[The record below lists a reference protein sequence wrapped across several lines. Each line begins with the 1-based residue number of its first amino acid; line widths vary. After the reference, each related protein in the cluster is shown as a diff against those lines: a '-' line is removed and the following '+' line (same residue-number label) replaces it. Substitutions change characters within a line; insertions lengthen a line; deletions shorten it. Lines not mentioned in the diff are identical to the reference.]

1 MRHYIFL
8 KAKLRFSRLNAGMKI
23 LLVEDDLDI
32 GNGIRVALTDQ
43 AMTVV
48 WVRRVTEA
56 IAMLE
61 SASHDIVCLD
71 LGLPDGDGITLLK
84 RLRRE
89 QPALPV
95 LIISARDSLSDR
107 LLGLDS
113 GADDYLIKPFAL
125 AELLSRLRALARRS
139 YGYQEE
145 LLEVR
150 GLALHEPTMRVTVDG
165 KPVELSR
172 SEYLLLSAMMKRAD
186 RVLTRRI
193 LEEQVLQNQ
202 SGESNTL
209 EVHISNLRRKIGNGF
224 IRTVRG
230 VGYVIDKTGT
240 VARP

>member
-1 MRHYIFL
+1 
-8 KAKLRFSRLNAGMKI
+8 MKI

-61 SASHDIVCLD
+61 TAAHDIVCLD
-71 LGLPDGDGITLLK
+71 LGLPDGDGIALLK
-84 RLRRE
+84 RLRRD

-95 LIISARDSLSDR
+95 LIITARDSLADR

-139 YGYQEE
+139 YGYREE
-145 LLEVR
+145 MLEIR
-150 GLALHEPTMRVTVDG
+150 GLALHEPTMRVTVNDD
-165 KPVELSR
+165 PIELSR
-172 SEYLLLSAMMKRAD
+172 SEYLLLSALMKRAD
-186 RVLTRRI
+186 RVLTRRT
-193 LEEQVLQNQ
+193 LDEQVLQNQ

-209 EVHISNLRRKIGNGF
+209 EVHISNLRRKIGNGY

-230 VGYVIDKTGT
+230 VGYVIDKTEPT
-240 VARP
+240 TRT

>member
-1 MRHYIFL
+1 
-8 KAKLRFSRLNAGMKI
+8 MKI

-61 SASHDIVCLD
+61 ATTHDIVCLD
-71 LGLPDGDGITLLK
+71 LGLPDGDGIALLK

-125 AELLSRLRALARRS
+125 AELLSRIRALARRS

-150 GLALHEPTMRVTVDG
+150 GLAMHEPTMRVTVDG
-165 KPVELSR
+165 NPVDLSR
-172 SEYLLLSAMMKRAD
+172 SEFLLLSALMKRAD
-186 RVLTRRI
+186 RVLTRRV
-193 LEEQVLQNQ
+193 LDEQVLQNE

-209 EVHISNLRRKIGNGF
+209 EVHISNLRRKIGSGF

-230 VGYVIDKTGT
+230 VGYVIDKTDVT
-240 VARP
+240 LRT